1 MHKGIV
7 FCERAPGTSVKK
19 GLKVVGSQ
27 QRTDV
32 FVIGGG
38 PAGLAAAIAASQK
51 GFHVVVADG
60 AAPPVEKPCG
70 EGMMPETLAALRALG
85 VEINPGEG
93 HRFSGISFA
102 QEGARVSA
110 DFPRGPGI
118 GLRRP
123 LLHERLVVRAEQ
135 CGVRLLWKTPVSG
148 IDGDSIQLASRRIR
162 SRWIVGADGHGSRVR
177 RWSGLEA
184 TSRRKQRH
192 ASRRHYRMK
201 PWSNHVEIYWGAR
214 AQAYVTPIGAEE
226 LCVVLMSE
234 CVEDAS
240 FPKAFQELPE
250 LRERFAGAELS
261 SRERGAVTSMRSL
274 YKVQRGNVA
283 LVGDASGSVDALTGE
298 GLRLAFRQACALTD
312 AMVKGDLRPYE
323 HAHRQLA
330 RRPRLMGDLML
341 WLGRNPRIRARVV
354 RALHS
359 KPDLFARLLATHVGA
374 ADCSEDLIW
383 AGALLG
389 WRLLAI

>member
-1 MHKGIV
+1 V
-7 FCERAPGTSVKK
+7 LE
-19 GLKVVGSQ
+19 SQ
-27 QRTDV
+27 QCTDV

-38 PAGLAAAIAASQK
+38 PAGLAVAIAASQK
-51 GFHVVVADG
+51 GFRVVVADG

-85 VEINPGEG
+85 VKIQSGEG

-102 QEGARVSA
+102 QEGTRVSA
-110 DFPRGPGI
+110 DFPQGPGI

-123 LLHERLVVRAEQ
+123 LLHERLVARAEQ

-148 IDGDSIQLASRRIR
+148 IDGDGIQLASRRIR

-184 TSRRKQRH
+184 TSRRKQRY

-201 PWSNHVEIYWGAR
+201 PWSNHVEIHWGER

-226 LCVVLMSE
+226 VCVVLMSE
-234 CVEDAS
+234 CVEDATFS
-240 FPKAFQELPE
+240 RVFRELPE
-250 LRERFAGAELS
+250 LRERFAGTELG

-274 YKVQRGNVA
+274 HRVQQGNIA
-283 LVGDASGSVDALTGE
+283 LVGDASGGVDAITGE
-298 GLRLAFRQACALTD
+298 GLRLAFQQAYVLAD
-312 AMVKGDLRPYE
+312 AMLMGDLRPYE
-323 HAHRQLA
+323 HAHRQLV
-330 RRPRLMGDLML
+330 RRPMLMGDLLL
-341 WLGRNPRIRARVV
+341 WLGRNPRVRARVV

-359 KPDLFARLLATHVGA
+359 KSDLFARLLAIHVGA
-374 ADCSEDLIW
+374 ADSAEDLISV
-383 AGALLG
+383 GALLG
-389 WRLLAI
+389 WQLLAI

>member
-1 MHKGIV
+1 MVESH
-7 FCERAPGTSVKK
+7 
-19 GLKVVGSQ
+19 

-85 VEINPGEG
+85 VEIKPGEG
-93 HRFSGISFA
+93 HPFSGIAFA

-110 DFPRGPGI
+110 DFPQGPGI

-123 LLHERLVVRAEQ
+123 LLHERLVARAER
-135 CGVRLLWKTPVSG
+135 CGVRLLWNTPVSG
-148 IDGDSIQLASRRIR
+148 IDGDGIQLASRRIR
-162 SRWIVGADGHGSRVR
+162 ARWIVGADGQGSRVR

-184 TSRRKQRH
+184 TRRRKQRY
-192 ASRRHYRMK
+192 ASRRHYRTK
-201 PWSNHVEIYWGAR
+201 PWSNYVEIHWGER

-234 CVEDAS
+234 RVEDAS
-240 FPKAFQELPE
+240 FARAAQELPE
-250 LRERFAGAELS
+250 LRERLAGAELS

-274 YKVQRGNVA
+274 YEVQRGNVA
-283 LVGDASGSVDALTGE
+283 LVGDASGSVDAIAGE
-298 GLRLAFRQACALTD
+298 GLRLAFHQACALTD
-312 AMVKGDLRPYE
+312 AMLMVDLRQYE
-323 HAHRQLA
+323 NAHRRLV
-330 RRPRLMGDLML
+330 RRPMLMGDLML

-359 KPDLFARLLATHVGA
+359 KPELFARLLATHVGA
-374 ADCSEDLIW
+374 ADSAEELIS

-389 WRLLAI
+389 WQLLAI